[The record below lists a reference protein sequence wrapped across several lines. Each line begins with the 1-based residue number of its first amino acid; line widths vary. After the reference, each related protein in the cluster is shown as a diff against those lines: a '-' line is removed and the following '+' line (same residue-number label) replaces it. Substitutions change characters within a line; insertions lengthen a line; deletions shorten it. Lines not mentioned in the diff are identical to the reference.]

1 MRLQEEARPIPTWV
15 EALTDTFSS
24 PPETHHTPPHSGEK
38 HGTHHT
44 TTLSK
49 PPTPPPPLPPMHLL
63 NSFSLSVFSLYPL
76 HAPNSHGLG
85 VGRGRDP
92 AITILPPAGV
102 ISSCSSPQ
110 TTILRPCHFG
120 ASPAWSPTLYSFT
133 LAPTSVSLAPPRFV
147 CLEPRVRGLGL
158 QCVRSSP
165 NCRQ

>member
-24 PPETHHTPPHSGEK
+24 SPETHHTPPHSGEK

-49 PPTPPPPLPPMHLL
+49 PTTPPPPLPPMHLL

-85 VGRGRDP
+85 VARGRDP
-92 AITILPPAGV
+92 AITTLPPPVLSPAAPLLRQPSYGRATLGRALRGLPHFIRLHSLPPQSRWLLRALFV
-102 ISSCSSPQ
+102 SSPG
-110 TTILRPCHFG
+110 CWG
-120 ASPAWSPTLYSFT
+120 
-133 LAPTSVSLAPPRFV
+133 
-147 CLEPRVRGLGL
+147 
-158 QCVRSSP
+158 
-165 NCRQ
+165 

>member
-85 VGRGRDP
+85 VARGRDP
-92 AITILPPAGV
+92 AITTLPPWSYLQLLL
-102 ISSCSSPQ
+102 SSDNHLTAVPLWGEPCCVVSHTLFVYTRSHHSLVGSSA
-110 TTILRPCHFG
+110 L
-120 ASPAWSPTLYSFT
+120 
-133 LAPTSVSLAPPRFV
+133 
-147 CLEPRVRGLGL
+147 CLGLGVRGLGL
-158 QCVRSSP
+158 QCVRLSP